1 MKPALYSLRQNT
13 TRSWMFPRKLQWLV
27 VTVMVWTSTA
37 SYGDKIP
44 GYETDFPPLK
54 YYTIPV
60 PQQARTN
67 NFLGATKIPFGN
79 FPQFAQEERKTTRYQ
94 QVYDASEFIGVPEE
108 GAFIEWIFFR
118 GGCQGNNNTEIKDPL
133 IRMSHTS
140 KSADHLSAIFDEN
153 LGPEAIQVFPNGRAI
168 AVLGS
173 GVCVTEPVQSY
184 STTIQLNPPFFYKP
198 SQGNLLLDL
207 TIPIHEP
214 LHIDPRSSYIE
225 PMFNEAVDRPDD
237 GISSISASPSAAATA
252 DTVTSAG
259 LVTKFQLAPFPRI
272 YPFLEG
278 TNLLLFFSPLPKGIK
293 LQSRRVQSNE
303 PWSDYVGPANIVGSV
318 AGLAMLYDIP
328 RSSIKE
334 PVLFRL
340 FWNIPQVGVSNPP
353 PRLAPAR

>member
-1 MKPALYSLRQNT
+1 MNRTLSSRWQNT
-13 TRSWMFPRKLQWLV
+13 TRSRRFPWKLQWLV
-27 VTVMVWTSTA
+27 AAVLVCTSTV

-54 YYTIPV
+54 YYSIPV

-94 QVYDASEFIGVPEE
+94 QVYNASEFIGVPEE

-118 GGCQGNNNTEIKDPL
+118 GGCQGNNSTSIKDPL

-140 KSADHLSAIFDEN
+140 KSADHLSATFDEN
-153 LGPEAIQVFPNGRAI
+153 LGPDTIQVFPKGRI
-168 AVLGS
+168 TVLGS

-184 STTIQLNPPFFYKP
+184 STTIQLNPPFFYRP

-214 LHIDPRSSYIE
+214 SHIDPRSSYIE
-225 PMFNEAVDRPDD
+225 PLFNEAVDRPDD

-259 LVTKFQLAPFPRI
+259 LVTEFQLAPFPRI

-278 TNLLLFFSPLPKGIK
+278 TNLLLFFSPLPEGTK
-293 LQSRRVQSNE
+293 LQSRRMQSNE
-303 PWSDYVGPANIVGSV
+303 PWSDYLGPAQAEGSV
-318 AGLAMLYDIP
+318 LAMYLLYAIP

-340 FWNIPQVGVSNPP
+340 FWNSPQVGVSNPP
-353 PRLAPAR
+353 PRLEPSR